1 MDNMLRDSKR
11 SSPSWVRLLHSQAA
25 RTWGE
30 AVALSPENGHSDVA
44 SSNLCTF
51 ENCSSHLPPP
61 GRRGQVTGMLNKM
74 PADILGG
81 TSVGVHG
88 NAGRALLPP
97 SRCMEYTQ

>member
-11 SSPSWVRLLHSQAA
+11 SSPSWVRLLHSQAV

-61 GRRGQVTGMLNKM
+61 GCSLRQLFQISDSLCVSRG
-74 PADILGG
+74 
-81 TSVGVHG
+81 
-88 NAGRALLPP
+88 P
-97 SRCMEYTQ
+97 SPVVL